1 MTAIYLE
8 MLINNVLK
16 TDKGKTYIFIILKS
30 ESFYISEK
38 KILWAKGLDCSM
50 KTYIFFDAPQNK
62 CPGDS
67 L

>member
-1 MTAIYLE
+1 

-16 TDKGKTYIFIILKS
+16 TDKGKIYIFMILES

-38 KILWAKGLDCSM
+38 KIMWAKGSDCSM
-50 KTYIFFDAPQNK
+50 KTYMFFDTPQNK

>member
-1 MTAIYLE
+1 MILE
-8 MLINNVLK
+8 
-16 TDKGKTYIFIILKS
+16 S

-38 KILWAKGLDCSM
+38 KIMWAKGSDCSM
-50 KTYIFFDAPQNK
+50 KTYMFFDAPQNK